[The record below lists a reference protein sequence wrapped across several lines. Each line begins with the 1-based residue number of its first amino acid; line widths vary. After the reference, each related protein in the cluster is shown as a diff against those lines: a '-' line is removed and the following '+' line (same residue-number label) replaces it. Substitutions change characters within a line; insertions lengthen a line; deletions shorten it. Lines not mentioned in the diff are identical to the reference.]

1 MDRQHRATIVE
12 LKTEIIELKQ
22 KSKKAARDLKT
33 GMEKQA
39 NDLRTNCLK
48 QYSMED
54 SSVMVFE
61 PA

>member
-22 KSKKAARDLKT
+22 KSKKAAKDLKT

-39 NDLRTNCLK
+39 NDLRTHSIK
-48 QYSMED
+48 HYSIED

>member
-1 MDRQHRATIVE
+1 LDRQHRATIVE

-39 NDLRTNCLK
+39 NDLRMDCLK
-48 QYSMED
+48 Q
-54 SSVMVFE
+54 
-61 PA
+61 